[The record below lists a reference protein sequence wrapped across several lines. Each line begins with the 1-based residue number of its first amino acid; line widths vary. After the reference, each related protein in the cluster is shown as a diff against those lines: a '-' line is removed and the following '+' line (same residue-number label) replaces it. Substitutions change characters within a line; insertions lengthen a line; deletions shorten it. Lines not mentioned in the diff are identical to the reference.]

1 MFSFMNTLRLIF
13 RRCGTPFSPIC
24 QNLKPKFK
32 AFSKNI
38 LKNEY
43 AGKKNK
49 IKNPSSSPVP
59 EKQKGLHP
67 VRDRSPRTATAS
79 ACPRLERG
87 QARLRAYTRGQ
98 AISNGVHPHR
108 TLGCNR
114 RLSRPFNRRRP
125 CHKPR
130 RAYKEKPRLPPPS
143 GI

>member
-67 VRDRSPRTATAS
+67 
-79 ACPRLERG
+79 
-87 QARLRAYTRGQ
+87 
-98 AISNGVHPHR
+98 HR

-114 RLSRPFNRRRP
+114 RISRPFNRRRA

-143 GI
+143 GIERAKQSRFSSCCG